1 MPTDLGRG
9 FQQPGMSWKRAST
22 ISCCRAVHG
31 DGHMRFASLATDV
44 TFNPHVFDVTLNE
57 FEKHADVVSEETR
70 RARNGRRPRRPL
82 S

>member
-9 FQQPGMSWKRAST
+9 FQQPGMSWKRGST
-22 ISCCRAVHG
+22 SRTVHG
-31 DGHMRFASLATDV
+31 DGHMRFASLVTDV
-44 TFNPHVFDVTLNE
+44 TFNPCVFDVTLNE
-57 FEKHADVVSEETR
+57 FEKHAHEVSEETR